1 MKINIIAMKPL
12 SFTQSIQEKNN
23 PEKSEKELRSHS
35 KQGAEIVVD
44 PVRITKFL
52 AGSAVLLLIASICAN
67 YLTDI
72 DLIRRF
78 GRLMNV
84 DEEKNIPTAFSVFLL
99 QFAATLL
106 ATISLLKWEKSP
118 FNAFYWIIL
127 SAGFFFM
134 AIDEGWGIHE
144 WFGHLVKPHHGFL
157 LFTWILVFIPVVAV
171 LFLFFLKFLYHL
183 PRRTSRLFLLSGILY
198 IGGAI
203 GFESISA
210 WFFENKGVQSVYYIL
225 TVTIEEGLEMS
236 GMVLFIYS
244 LLDYINY
251 RYRQVRVIFH
261 QPGITLKKSLHQ
273 K

>member
-1 MKINIIAMKPL
+1 MKPL
-12 SFTQSIQEKNN
+12 SFNPSIQEKNN
-23 PEKSEKELRSHS
+23 PEKIEKELHSHS
-35 KQGAEIVVD
+35 KQGIEIVVD
-44 PVRITKFL
+44 PVKITRFL
-52 AGSAVLLLIASICAN
+52 SISAVILLFASLCAN
-67 YLTDI
+67 YLTDFEVV
-72 DLIRRF
+72 RRF

-106 ATISLLKWEKSP
+106 FTISILMWKKSHWK
-118 FNAFYWIIL
+118 AFYWIIL

-134 AIDEGWGIHE
+134 AMDEGWGIHE

-171 LFLFFLKFLYHL
+171 LFIFFLKFLYHL

-210 WFFENKGVQSVYYIL
+210 WFFENKGVQSIYYIL
-225 TVTIEEGLEMS
+225 TVTTEEGLEMC
-236 GMVLFIYS
+236 GVVLIIYS
-244 LLDYINY
+244 LMDYINY
-251 RYRQVRVIFH
+251 RYRQVRLIFNH
-261 QPGITLKKSLHQ
+261 PGITLKKSLP
-273 K
+273 KK